1 MQKLSGENYK
11 ISHSKEDNRVIF
23 DGTLRLRGLDE
34 YQEIS
39 DVLEA
44 CIDENKILII
54 DLKKLDFLNSSGI
67 AMLSRFVITLRK
79 KTGIT
84 LNIEGSSHIPW
95 QGKSLKNLQR
105 LMPDLN
111 LTFE

>member
-1 MQKLSGENYK
+1 MKNLSGENYK
-11 ISHSKEDNRVIF
+11 ISHSKIDNRIIF

-39 DVLEA
+39 ATLET
-44 CIDENKILII
+44 CIEHNNNLII
-54 DLKKLDFLNSSGI
+54 DLTKLDFLNSSGI

-79 KTGIT
+79 KSDVT
-84 LNIEGSSHIPW
+84 LNILGSSEIPW

-105 LMPDLN
+105 LMPSLN
-111 LTFE
+111 LTFK